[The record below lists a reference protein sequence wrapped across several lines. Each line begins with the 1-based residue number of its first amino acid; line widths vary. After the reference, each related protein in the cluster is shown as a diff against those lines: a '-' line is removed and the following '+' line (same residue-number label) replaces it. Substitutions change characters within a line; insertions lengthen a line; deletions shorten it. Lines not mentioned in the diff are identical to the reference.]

1 MNETSKFPLPPDFDE
16 NPEWTEEDF
25 ANAVVVRNGVEMSLR
40 ESRLVKALESIRE
53 AADRRDV
60 KACYDLADQALK

>member
-1 MNETSKFPLPPDFDE
+1 M
-16 NPEWTEEDF
+16 
-25 ANAVVVRNGVEMSLR
+25 VRNGVEMSLR